1 MTLTSTQSTLK
12 RAFDITGAL
21 VGLLSTW
28 WIILI
33 AWLVASIDTRQNGFF
48 VQQRVGKY
56 GRLFKVIKIRTMRK
70 LADVE
75 TTVTTSDDPRIT
87 KSGRFFRKYKID
99 ELPQLIN
106 VLWGDMSFVGPRPDM
121 PGFADMLEGDD
132 LMILSIRPG
141 ITGPATIK
149 YREEESMLAKSDDP
163 EKFNREVIWPDKVRI
178 NLAYIRNWSLT
189 KDIHYIIQTV
199 FH

>member
-1 MTLTSTQSTLK
+1 
-12 RAFDITGAL
+12 
-21 VGLLSTW
+21 
-28 WIILI
+28 
-33 AWLVASIDTRQNGFF
+33 
-48 VQQRVGKY
+48 
-56 GRLFKVIKIRTMRK
+56 MRK
-70 LADVE
+70 LPNVE

-87 KSGRFFRKYKID
+87 KIGRFFRKYKID

-132 LMILSIRPG
+132 LMIMSIRPG

-149 YREEESMLAKSDDP
+149 YREEESMLAQSDDP
-163 EKFNREVIWPDKVRI
+163 ERFNREVIWPDKVKI
-178 NLAYIRNWSLT
+178 NLDYIRNWSLA
-189 KDIHYIIQTV
+189 KDIHYIMQTV